1 MAEGI
6 TDTEANVVQ
15 AVSDVAKTATHGLEN
30 NKIKLGI
37 DGTASGLDIVADK
50 LSDIASTFQSIVTLL
65 TSMGGLSVPQIAA
78 GAVVPLRTKIYPS
91 DESGAYNATS
101 DFSSDFEE
109 FMTYNSDLLKEIL
122 EVLKKLR
129 LTIDIDSLSKFV
141 YSAQRSAERN
151 YGGA

>member
-1 MAEGI
+1 
-6 TDTEANVVQ
+6 
-15 AVSDVAKTATHGLEN
+15 
-30 NKIKLGI
+30 
-37 DGTASGLDIVADK
+37 
-50 LSDIASTFQSIVTLL
+50 
-65 TSMGGLSVPQIAA
+65 MGGLTVPQIAA
-78 GAVVPLRTKIYPS
+78 GSVVPLRTKMYPS
-91 DESGAYNATS
+91 DENGAYNAMS

-129 LTIDIDSLSKFV
+129 LTIDIDTLSKFV

>member
-1 MAEGI
+1 M
-6 TDTEANVVQ
+6 
-15 AVSDVAKTATHGLEN
+15 
-30 NKIKLGI
+30 
-37 DGTASGLDIVADK
+37 
-50 LSDIASTFQSIVTLL
+50 
-65 TSMGGLSVPQIAA
+65 
-78 GAVVPLRTKIYPS
+78 YPS
-91 DESGAYNATS
+91 DANGAYNAMS

-129 LTIDIDSLSKFV
+129 LTIDIDTLSKFV